1 MAANEPKEF
10 LFEKQVIRINNMC
23 LLNIMLKWLI
33 DAYFLKNSN
42 VFYTA
47 YSETSDNQ
55 FYIQVLIIL
64 AMSTVGGCVKKKFS
78 THKL

>member
-1 MAANEPKEF
+1 
-10 LFEKQVIRINNMC
+10 
-23 LLNIMLKWLI
+23 MLKWLI

-55 FYIQVLIIL
+55 FYIQVP
-64 AMSTVGGCVKKKFS
+64 STNNIS
-78 THKL
+78 YE